1 MMYNLAR
8 GLQLLGLIVLPMAI
22 MGNVAEQLSL
32 KDSLILSAVGG
43 GVFLLGYL
51 LQQGTRPK

>member
-1 MMYNLAR
+1 MIYNLAR
-8 GLQLLGLIVLPMAI
+8 ALQLLGLIILPMAI

-32 KDSLILSAVGG
+32 KDSLIFSAVGA